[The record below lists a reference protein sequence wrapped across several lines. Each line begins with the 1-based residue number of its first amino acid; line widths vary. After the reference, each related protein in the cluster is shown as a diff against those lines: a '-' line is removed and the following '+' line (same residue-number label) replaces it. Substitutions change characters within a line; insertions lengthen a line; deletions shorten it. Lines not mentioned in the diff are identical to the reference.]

1 MPHSFGYR
9 AATRTLFKKPF
20 KTNGRC
26 PTTTYLRTF
35 KRGDYVDI
43 KVDSSIHKGMPFK
56 HYHGRTGVVFN
67 VNKRA
72 VGVTV
77 NKQVNGRI
85 IRKNLHIAMPHLK
98 PSKCQQQIIARK
110 QQNEAIKADVRKNNK
125 PKVDLKRKN
134 TQPKEGYFFK
144 IAAEPT
150 TIRPLKYV
158 DLY

>member
-1 MPHSFGYR
+1 LVIFSFH
-9 AATRTLFKKPF
+9 KKQ
-20 KTNGRC
+20 
-26 PTTTYLRTF
+26 
-35 KRGDYVDI
+35 RGDYVDI

-77 NKQVNGRI
+77 NKAVNGRI

-110 QQNEAIKADVRKNNK
+110 AANEATKADVRKNNK

-134 TQPKEGYFFK
+134 TLPKEGYSYK
-144 IAAEPT
+144 LSGAPT
-150 TIRPLKYV
+150 TIRPLKYI
-158 DLY
+158 DLV

>member
-9 AATRTLFKKPF
+9 AATRTLFKKAY

-26 PTTTYLRTF
+26 HTTTFLRTF

-77 NKQVNGRI
+77 NKEVNGRVI
-85 IRKNLHIAMPHLK
+85 KKQLHIAIPHVHA
-98 PSKCQQQIIARK
+98 SKCRDEVIARK
-110 QQNEAIKADVRKNNK
+110 KTNEATKAAVRSGKAQ
-125 PKVDLKRKN
+125 KVSLKRVNK
-134 TQPKEGYFFK
+134 QPKTGYFYTLT
-144 IAAEPT
+144 ATPE
-150 TIRPLKYV
+150 TIQPLPYV
-158 DLY
+158 DLV